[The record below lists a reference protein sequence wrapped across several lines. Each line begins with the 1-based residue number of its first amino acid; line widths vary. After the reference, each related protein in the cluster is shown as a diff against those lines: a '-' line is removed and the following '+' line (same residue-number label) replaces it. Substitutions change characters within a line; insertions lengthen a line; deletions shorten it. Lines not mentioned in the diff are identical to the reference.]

1 MTEALQKAEQENEK
15 LREIVC
21 HMASGYVQIFDAF
34 LEKNEEDEGMD
45 QPWPYRVARDMMWE
59 LNAKYDLIHLFGAT
73 WMALAADEKRVFLE
87 GRLKSNQ
94 FFPEEKAKIVEHFLA
109 S

>member
-1 MTEALQKAEQENEK
+1 MTEALQKAEQENK
-15 LREIVC
+15 RLKDIVC
-21 HMASGYVQIFDAF
+21 HMASGYVQILDAF
-34 LEKNEEDEGMD
+34 LEENEEDAGMD
-45 QPWPYRVARDMMWE
+45 QPWPYRVARDMMRE
-59 LNAKYDLIHLFGAT
+59 INAKYDLIHFVGST
-73 WMALAADEKRVFLE
+73 WMALTADEKRVFLE